1 MALDVS
7 ELIDI
12 LGASQVDLVGY
23 SMGTVVALTV
33 ASREPRVRRL
43 VAGGIG
49 ESAVIQR
56 GVDRLVLPREAIVE
70 AMLAGDPGTIQHPV
84 DAIVSAELAI
94 KISAITPGSLEIQ
107 RSRQLWWS
115 SFAEARSPLQSG

>member
-23 SMGTVVALTV
+23 SMGTVVALIV

-43 VAGGIG
+43 VVGGID
-49 ESAVIQR
+49 ESAVIQG
-56 GVDRLVLPREAIVE
+56 GVDRRVLPREAIVE
-70 AMLAGDPGTIQHPV
+70 AMLAG
-84 DAIVSAELAI
+84 
-94 KISAITPGSLEIQ
+94 TPG
-107 RSRQLWWS
+107 RSKTLRRKRCELSSTWWGLTVLHWRRRHACPTTRPLHSNPSQLRPWS
-115 SFAEARSPLQSG
+115 S